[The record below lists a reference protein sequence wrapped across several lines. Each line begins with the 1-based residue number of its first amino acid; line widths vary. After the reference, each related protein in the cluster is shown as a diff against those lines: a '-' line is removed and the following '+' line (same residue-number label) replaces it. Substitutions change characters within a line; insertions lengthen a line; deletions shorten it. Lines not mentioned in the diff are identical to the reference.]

1 MAQIKNKEDFLSF
14 ENLANLI
21 ETATYGNSG
30 LSIGILSDEMIEGVE
45 YPYFG
50 NEKKALHLI
59 KGGRIV
65 VRDEYAYEDE
75 DDDYDHFV
83 TLQNISD
90 ALDKFIW
97 ESPNSFA
104 NLVTEN
110 GDMGDAYDFF
120 QFVIF
125 GEIVYG

>member
-1 MAQIKNKEDFLSF
+1 
-14 ENLANLI
+14 
-21 ETATYGNSG
+21 
-30 LSIGILSDEMIEGVE
+30 MIEGVE

-83 TLQNISD
+83 TLQDISD
-90 ALDKFIW
+90 ALDKFIR

>member
-1 MAQIKNKEDFLSF
+1 MAQIKSKEDFLSF

-75 DDDYDHFV
+75 DDDYDHF
-83 TLQNISD
+83 
-90 ALDKFIW
+90 IW
-97 ESPNSFA
+97 GSPNSFA

>member
-1 MAQIKNKEDFLSF
+1 MAQIKSKEDFLSF

-83 TLQNISD
+83 TLQDISD

-97 ESPNSFA
+97 GSPNSFP

>member
-1 MAQIKNKEDFLSF
+1 MAQIKSKEDFLSF

-83 TLQNISD
+83 TLQDISD

-110 GDMGDAYDFF
+110 EDMGDAYDFF